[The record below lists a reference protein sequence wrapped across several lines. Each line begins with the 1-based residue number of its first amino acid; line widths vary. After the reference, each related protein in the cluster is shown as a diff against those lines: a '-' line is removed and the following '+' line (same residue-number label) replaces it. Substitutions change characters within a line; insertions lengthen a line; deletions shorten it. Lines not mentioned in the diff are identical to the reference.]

1 MKLYPRLSVIL
12 PAGLLIALMVRL
24 SWWQHTRYQEKL
36 QLIANLQA
44 RMVQPVVPLE
54 SLLTEPPESLSYRRV
69 TVAGHYDFAHEM
81 VLRNRRHEGVP
92 GVHVLTP
99 LKLETMRPADGGTIS
114 PLQPPSQIHT
124 LPRHV
129 LISRGFIPLS
139 YASREQ
145 RAPLQRTPK
154 TSVTAIIKPT
164 AKKSFLAPGDPP
176 SGSGH
181 PWIDAWLRVDIPKM
195 AAQLPYPI
203 LPFYLEEIPAD
214 KVDTLGLTIVQSH
227 SEREE
232 MLSMASNRPV
242 AVRPE
247 LDTTIFPIAA
257 PNTIVPA
264 GRHRQ
269 YVYEWII
276 LAFLTSI
283 GALIMM
289 LRPGSKGPQKP
300 TLTQ

>member
-12 PAGLLIALMVRL
+12 PAGLLIALMLRL

-36 QLIANLQA
+36 RLIAKLQA
-44 RMVQPVVPLE
+44 RMVEPVMPLE
-54 SLLTEPPESLSYRRV
+54 SILTESPESLSYRRV
-69 TVAGHYDFAHEM
+69 TVTGQYDFAHEM
-81 VLRNRRHEGVP
+81 VLRNRRYEGVP

-99 LKLETMRPADGGTIS
+99 LQLETM
-114 PLQPPSQIHT
+114 QPPEGSSIATSQINT

-129 LISRGFIPLS
+129 LVSRGFIPLS

-145 RAPLQRTPK
+145 RAPLQRPPET
-154 TSVTAIIKPT
+154 TVTAIIKPT
-164 AKKSFLAPGDPP
+164 AKKSFLAPSDPP
-176 SGSGH
+176 SGSVY

-214 KVDTLGLTIVQSH
+214 KIDTLSLSIVQSH

-247 LDTTIFPIAA
+247 LDATIFPIAA

-289 LRPGSKGPQKP
+289 LRPGSKAPPKN
-300 TLTQ
+300 